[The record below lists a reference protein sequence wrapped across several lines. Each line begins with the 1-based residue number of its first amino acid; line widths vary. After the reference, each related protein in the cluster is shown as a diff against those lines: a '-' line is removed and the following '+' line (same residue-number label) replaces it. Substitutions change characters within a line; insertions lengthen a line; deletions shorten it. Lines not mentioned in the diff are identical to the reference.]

1 MSCPNSG
8 KIQYE
13 SQEEAEYALEK
24 MRKKYTDSNHE
35 PYFCMYCETWHLG
48 SKLKPRKKKRKRTG

>member
-13 SQEEAEYALEK
+13 SQEDAEYALEK
-24 MRKKYTDSNHE
+24 MRKKYLDCNHE
-35 PYFCMYCETWHLG
+35 PYYCMYCNTWHLG
-48 SKLKPRKKKRKRTG
+48 RKDKPRKKKRKRT